1 MILKYGISRV
11 RAKTEIIPIIKYI
24 FVFLLS
30 SSYLAAMQ
38 KHEITSVWFAGES
51 NTLHESKQSRIARL
65 AVIRGFME
73 PEFAQKYYHPGIQ
86 CVTIIDA
93 VKTGCMKHFNEFLVS
108 QKYSIYAIDPEGD
121 TALHWAAYFNDW
133 RTALTLLRAGAQW
146 NTQNKQCEIPYNCF
160 NFGTI
165 SYPTIQEDQTEWLIF
180 EHLLKGDKLK

>member
-1 MILKYGISRV
+1 MKLKNAISHV
-11 RAKTEIIPIIKYI
+11 RAKIEIIPVIKYI

-30 SSYLAAMQ
+30 NAYLHAMQ
-38 KHEITSVWFAGES
+38 KSEITSAWFAEENNS
-51 NTLHESKQSRIARL
+51 LQENKQSRIARL

-73 PEFAQKYYHPGIQ
+73 QDFAKKYYHPGIQ

-93 VKTGCMKHFNEFLVS
+93 VKTGCMKHFNEFLVNQRHCIFAS
-108 QKYSIYAIDPEGD
+108 DPDGD

-146 NTQNKQCEIPYNCF
+146 NTQNKRCEIPYNCF

-165 SYPTIQEDQTEWLIF
+165 PYPIIQEDQTEWLIF
-180 EHLLKGDKLK
+180 ERLLKGDKLK